1 MKQWLGGI
9 IILLFLGCAGSPE
22 GDVTDYGLSDTDF
35 VTVRREM
42 VHYTA
47 TEQRLLAFG
56 LVDVQAL
63 DPSIQVHLVYA
74 TPDNFIGEVLY
85 SDFHHSFFLPALSQ
99 KIVAAQQA
107 LRSERPDLSLL
118 ILDAVRP
125 ISVQYR
131 MFHLVQG
138 TPNNIYVANPLHGPG
153 LHNYGAAVDVTL
165 VDSSGN
171 LLPMGSAFDHFG
183 PESHITS
190 ESRLLSSGAI
200 TPQELDNRKLLRSI
214 MKQQGLQPLNSEW
227 WHFNLMSRTQ
237 ARQRLRVVE

>member
-1 MKQWLGGI
+1 MKRLFW
-9 IILLFLGCAGSPE
+9 LFLIAFVLGCGHHRGQLGAGS
-22 GDVTDYGLSDTDF
+22 TLNNSDFDSPP
-35 VTVRREM
+35 RQRPY
-42 VHYTA
+42 YTA
-47 TEQRLLAFG
+47 TERRFLALG
-56 LVDVQAL
+56 LVDIQTI

-85 SDFHHSFFLPALSQ
+85 SDFHHAFFLPALAQ

-107 LRSERPDLSLL
+107 LRTERLDLSLL

-125 ISVQYR
+125 LSVQYR

-171 LLPMGSAFDHFG
+171 FLPMGSAFDHFG
-183 PESHITS
+183 PESHITA

-200 TPQELDNRKLLRSI
+200 TRQELDNRKLLRRI